1 MFVSGQEKGKVSL
14 NLAKVWT
21 EEGGGGA
28 FPSPDMK

>member
-21 EEGGGGA
+21 EEGGGA